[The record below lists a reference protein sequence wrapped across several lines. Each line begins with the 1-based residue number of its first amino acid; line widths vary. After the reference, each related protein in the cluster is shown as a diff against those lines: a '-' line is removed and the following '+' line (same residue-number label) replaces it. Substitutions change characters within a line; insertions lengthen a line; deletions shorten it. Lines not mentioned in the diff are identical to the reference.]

1 MAKKTKTPA
10 EIEKVTITMS
20 RPVAEAVAKA
30 CEMYLRLHMGQ
41 FEDLTDELCMA
52 RFYAALENDSFTSKE
67 EHDEIFSISID
78 RRNIMQE
85 EVDKLYKRY
94 VLSAPLDYCMRI
106 PYRAEQ
112 VWLAIRHGTITRR
125 ATTRFSMTSRSI
137 VRISRSR
144 WCSCTRHPPRESLPV
159 MASAQSAGGTD
170 MQKMF
175 KAIFCEICRRVAF
188 QEQLEGGFQDT
199 LTTQDWVTDWQVT
212 TDFNGFPL
220 KYPRVIDLC
229 PQCHALYGKRPFE
242 VGKPMQRYHV

>member
-1 MAKKTKTPA
+1 
-10 EIEKVTITMS
+10 
-20 RPVAEAVAKA
+20 
-30 CEMYLRLHMGQ
+30 
-41 FEDLTDELCMA
+41 
-52 RFYAALENDSFTSKE
+52 
-67 EHDEIFSISID
+67 
-78 RRNIMQE
+78 
-85 EVDKLYKRY
+85 
-94 VLSAPLDYCMRI
+94 
-106 PYRAEQ
+106 
-112 VWLAIRHGTITRR
+112 
-125 ATTRFSMTSRSI
+125 
-137 VRISRSR
+137 
-144 WCSCTRHPPRESLPV
+144 

-175 KAIFCEICRRVAF
+175 KAIFCDICRRVAF